1 MPVAAAAT
9 VIIAYVPFIGAG
21 SAVLGFLP
29 GYLQEEGLQSG
40 AGFFLWNLLRS
51 VAPLEDVGPA
61 LYLVL
66 AAAVLVSLAVHS
78 LFTAEGRYLPSA
90 MTVAVAAMVL
100 VSPHY
105 PWYFAWIVP
114 LICFAPVPSVL
125 YLTLTCPL
133 LYFVPGGPDSEGARM
148 AFEWAIYGPFA
159 ALLGFE
165 LWRRTGIRWIK
176 GPA

>member
-1 MPVAAAAT
+1 
-9 VIIAYVPFIGAG
+9 
-21 SAVLGFLP
+21 
-29 GYLQEEGLQSG
+29 LQEEGLQSG

-51 VAPLEDVGPA
+51 VAPLEAVGPA

-66 AAAVLVSLAVHS
+66 AAAVLLSLAVHS
-78 LFTAEGRYLPSA
+78 LFAAEGRYLASA
-90 MTVAVAAMVL
+90 MTLAVAATVL
-100 VSPHY
+100 MSPHY
-105 PWYFAWIVP
+105 PWYFVWIVP

-133 LYFVPGGPDSEGARM
+133 LYFVPGGLDPEGARM

-165 LWRRTGIRWIK
+165 LWRRTGIRWLK